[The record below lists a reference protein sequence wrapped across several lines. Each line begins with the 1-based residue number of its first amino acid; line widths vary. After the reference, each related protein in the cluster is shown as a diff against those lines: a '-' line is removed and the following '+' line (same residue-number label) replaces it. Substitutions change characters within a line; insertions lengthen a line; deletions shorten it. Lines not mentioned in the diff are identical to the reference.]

1 MSNRDYWINRFT
13 DLEKSQINKGAKYY
27 DDLKKQY
34 QMAAERVE
42 KETTKWLARIAANN
56 EITMDEAKKLLK
68 ANELEEFRWSV
79 DEYIAK
85 GTTLN
90 YTQKWAKQL
99 ENASSRWHIS
109 RLEAMQVQMRQ
120 QIEELYAAEVPDMMS
135 FLGSIYKDSY
145 YHTAYELQK
154 GIGVGINLGA
164 IDKKRVGQI
173 VAKPWAADGSNFSDR
188 IWRQKAHL
196 ISELQNG
203 MTQSLIRGGTP
214 EEAIK
219 HIQDR
224 FRVSAGQAGRLVMTE
239 TVYFHSAG
247 QLDMYKEMGVAE
259 YEICAVLDTKTSKI
273 CQDLDGTHRPIS
285 EFMPGVTAPPFHCW
299 CRSTT
304 VPYFDDEFTVDETR
318 AARDDTGKTIRVPGD
333 MTYKEWKE
341 SFVEGNKSD
350 LKKPEADDAIA
361 QYVMSRKEY
370 NAQVQE
376 LAKSEREVDDAQ
388 DAYMD
393 VMDTPQASKYEA
405 ALNDKFQKAESLR
418 QAIKDLKAEL
428 SGKEAKAVRQAEKNL
443 AVKTGIPLDKVEMTG
458 LQYDTADMIYSSYK
472 AVLGKYPELKG
483 QLAAFKY
490 DGVKGD
496 AYASCRTLTG
506 EVQAHGIFANYDE
519 VVKSY
524 ADDVAA
530 GFHPVGT
537 DHNSIIVHELGH
549 ALDGYMTKKKLL
561 SADYNQYGILRSASK
576 SAKDMTLKFLGFDRQ
591 EIAIELKSQG
601 LTLSQRRDMM
611 DKKEKEF
618 IAKHVSKYAAEDNEE
633 FFAEC
638 FSEYVTSDNPREA
651 AKIFGEIIDKA
662 LGR

>member
-13 DLEKSQINKGAKYY
+13 DLEKSQINKGAEYY
-27 DDLKKQY
+27 EDLKKQY

-85 GTTLN
+85 GATLN

-135 FLGSIYKDSY
+135 FLGDIYKDSY

-188 IWRQKAHL
+188 IWRQKAQL
-196 ISELQNG
+196 ISEMQNG

-214 EEAIK
+214 EDAIK

-224 FRVSAGQAGRLVMTE
+224 FRVAAGQAGRLVMTE

-285 EFMPGVTAPPFHCW
+285 EFKPGVTAPPFHCW

-304 VPYFDDEFTVDETR
+304 VPYFNDEFTVDETR
-318 AARDDTGKTIRVPGD
+318 AARDDTGKIIQVPGD
-333 MTYKEWKE
+333 MTYKSWREK
-341 SFVEGNKSD
+341 FIDKSPRNVIIKAARDFSIRGIIATKPEIID
-350 LKKPEADDAIA
+350 LKGYAYDDRHINGDRGHNVTREEAEQFA
-361 QYVMSRKEY
+361 
-370 NAQVQE
+370 
-376 LAKSEREVDDAQ
+376 
-388 DAYMD
+388 
-393 VMDTPQASKYEA
+393 
-405 ALNDKFQKAESLR
+405 
-418 QAIKDLKAEL
+418 
-428 SGKEAKAVRQAEKNL
+428 KEAKVSISRWNGRYINYYSENGAVYINTEK
-443 AVKTGIPLDKVEMTG
+443 KTIKTAFRKDE
-458 LQYDTADMIYSSYK
+458 YDDNTRKFM
-472 AVLGKYPELKG
+472 
-483 QLAAFKY
+483 
-490 DGVKGD
+490 
-496 AYASCRTLTG
+496 
-506 EVQAHGIFANYDE
+506 E
-519 VVKSY
+519 VVLN
-524 ADDVAA
+524 A
-530 GFHPVGT
+530 G
-537 DHNSIIVHELGH
+537 
-549 ALDGYMTKKKLL
+549 K
-561 SADYNQYGILRSASK
+561 
-576 SAKDMTLKFLGFDRQ
+576 
-591 EIAIELKSQG
+591 
-601 LTLSQRRDMM
+601 
-611 DKKEKEF
+611 
-618 IAKHVSKYAAEDNEE
+618 
-633 FFAEC
+633 
-638 FSEYVTSDNPREA
+638 
-651 AKIFGEIIDKA
+651 
-662 LGR
+662 

>member
-13 DLEKSQINKGAKYY
+13 DLEKSQINKGVKYY
-27 DDLKKQY
+27 EDLKKQY

-135 FLGSIYKDSY
+135 FLGDIYKNSY

-188 IWRQKAHL
+188 IWRQKAQL

-214 EEAIK
+214 EDAIK

-285 EFMPGVTAPPFHCW
+285 EFKPGVTAPPFHCW

-304 VPYFDDEFTVDETR
+304 VPYFNDEFTVDETR
-318 AARDDTGKTIRVPGD
+318 AARDDTGKTIQVPGD
-333 MTYKEWKE
+333 MTYKRWQEKFIDT
-341 SFVEGNKSD
+341 SPQNVIMKAAKDFVIRGTIAIH
-350 LKKPEADDAIA
+350 PEVLNMKGYSYDEHHINNDRGHN
-361 QYVMSRKEY
+361 VTRKE
-370 NAQVQE
+370 
-376 LAKSEREVDDAQ
+376 
-388 DAYMD
+388 
-393 VMDTPQASKYEA
+393 
-405 ALNDKFQKAESLR
+405 AE
-418 QAIKDLKAEL
+418 QFV
-428 SGKEAKAVRQAEKNL
+428 KEAKVSVTRWNGRFVNYYGENGAVYVDTEK
-443 AVKTGIPLDKVEMTG
+443 KIIRT
-458 LQYDTADMIYSSYK
+458 
-472 AVLGKYPELKG
+472 
-483 QLAAFKY
+483 AFKKEEY
-490 DGVKGD
+490 DD
-496 AYASCRTLTG
+496 NTR
-506 EVQAHGIFANYDE
+506 HFME
-519 VVKSY
+519 VVL
-524 ADDVAA
+524 
-530 GFHPVGT
+530 
-537 DHNSIIVHELGH
+537 N
-549 ALDGYMTKKKLL
+549 
-561 SADYNQYGILRSASK
+561 ASK
-576 SAKDMTLKFLGFDRQ
+576 
-591 EIAIELKSQG
+591 
-601 LTLSQRRDMM
+601 
-611 DKKEKEF
+611 
-618 IAKHVSKYAAEDNEE
+618 
-633 FFAEC
+633 
-638 FSEYVTSDNPREA
+638 
-651 AKIFGEIIDKA
+651 
-662 LGR
+662 